1 MTFALTIRPE
11 AERDMAEAREWYEA
25 RRGGLGE
32 EFLIAVEDVF
42 GRIRESPESYAVVYR
57 GVRWV
62 RLRRFPYLIYFR
74 VISKSVEVLAVLHSS
89 RHPRVWRSRA

>member
-11 AERDMAEAREWYEA
+11 AERDMAEARDWYEKC
-25 RRGGLGE
+25 RGGLGE

-42 GRIRESPESYAVVYR
+42 ERIRESPESYAVVYR
-57 GVRWV
+57 GVRWA

-74 VISKSVEVLAVLHSS
+74 IISKTVEILAVLHGS